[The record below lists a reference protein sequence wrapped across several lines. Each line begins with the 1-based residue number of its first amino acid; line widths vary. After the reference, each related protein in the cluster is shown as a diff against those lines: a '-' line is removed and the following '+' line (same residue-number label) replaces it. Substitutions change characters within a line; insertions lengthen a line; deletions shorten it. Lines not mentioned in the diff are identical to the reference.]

1 MGEGDRVARER
12 DAMDRVQDM
21 VEVKVKE
28 RERETTRAS
37 LSSFP
42 HLLIYSTTTFDYKRT
57 PATRLAFS
65 HSSTIQRGLALSP
78 PAEPGYHV
86 TRDVRER

>member
-28 RERETTRAS
+28 RERDDARF
-37 LSSFP
+37 LVFLPSST
-42 HLLIYSTTTFDYKRT
+42 HLLDYNL
-57 PATRLAFS
+57 RLQAHACYPSRFLS
-65 HSSTIQRGLALSP
+65 LLDYTAGARPLSP
-78 PAEPGYHV
+78 S
-86 TRDVRER
+86 